1 MNDETKGKLGD
12 LLHIAGETHHSV
24 FRIEDGDDPDWA
36 TWYADWLVN
45 HTELPELL
53 GTTPVR
59 SELTSELVALGKEYA
74 ETKPDEPWEE
84 YYATRL
90 MTRFGKGNAG

>member
-1 MNDETKGKLGD
+1 MSDETKGKISE
-12 LLHIAGETHHSV
+12 LLHITGETHHSV

-59 SELTSELVALGKEYA
+59 SELVYMLVRLDKEYGEQNPA
-74 ETKPDEPWEE
+74 SSWED
-84 YYATRL
+84 YYARALIEHFT
-90 MTRFGKGNAG
+90 GS